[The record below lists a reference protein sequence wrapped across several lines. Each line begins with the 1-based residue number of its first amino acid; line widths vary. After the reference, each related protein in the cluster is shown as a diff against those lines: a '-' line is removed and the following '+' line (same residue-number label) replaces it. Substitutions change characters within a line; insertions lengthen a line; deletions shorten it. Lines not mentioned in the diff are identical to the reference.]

1 MELYKPMPTNGVL
14 TNKVTVADVLDKG
27 KGAVILFDGEP
38 TIYVCD
44 TESSLETMVPLFDQ

>member
-27 KGAVILFDGEP
+27 KGAVILFDGES
-38 TIYVCD
+38 TIYVYD
-44 TESSLETMVPLFDQ
+44 TESSLETMVPLSDQ

>member
-27 KGAVILFDGEP
+27 QGAVILFDGE
-38 TIYVCD
+38 
-44 TESSLETMVPLFDQ
+44 STMCTRVTLNLIV